1 MKFDRGYH
9 PLHTITLRLAP
20 NGTGSSIVII
30 SNQSTATVV
39 MLGIDDLAESDVELA
54 DQLIPVDQ
62 EDGT

>member
-1 MKFDRGYH
+1 MRH
-9 PLHTITLRLAP
+9 PWHQMDAIMLRLAP